1 MIFWCPLHL
10 PQSGVNCDLDF
21 KLITIKHLLKER
33 FLSWAIEHLKVVQV
47 TKEVKNLTVPTFAQF
62 AIPDVEEICSYMN
75 MLGLCIQH
83 FRNTL
88 WKYDCCKKHSPT
100 PNSVRT
106 KDPNNH
112 SDTETGTL
120 ARFVGS

>member
-1 MIFWCPLHL
+1 MIFSCPLHL
-10 PQSGVNCDLDF
+10 SQSGVNCDLDF

-33 FLSWAIEHLKVVQV
+33 FLRWTIEYFKVVQV

-83 FRNTL
+83 FCNTL
-88 WKYDCCKKHSPT
+88 WKYDYCKKHSPT

-120 ARFVGS
+120 SN